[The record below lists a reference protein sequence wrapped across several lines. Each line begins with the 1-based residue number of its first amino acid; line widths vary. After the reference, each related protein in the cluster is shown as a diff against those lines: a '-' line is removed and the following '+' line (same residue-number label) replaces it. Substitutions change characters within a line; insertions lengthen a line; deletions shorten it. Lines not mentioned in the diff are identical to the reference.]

1 MKNYILTE
9 RQIKEIVD
17 QPMIKKGIALK
28 ISDDKGEYY
37 KSVLKEFVDE
47 EEYNDWKD
55 NLDDTMSVIGEMDIE
70 DETSDVL
77 KEENSKIDPKK
88 KAFELITNVV
98 KKKFPFIKNISVN
111 YNPKNINLYD
121 TPMLIEFDLAEF
133 YEYSKS
139 KPPSR
144 PWIETADEKVDS
156 LDESQSYLM
165 LFINQNLDFDR
176 QKYGWEFNKKILDII
191 NNYYSRLPKWM
202 THTQFEGMSD
212 QELVDFAI
220 EKNRPDTDWGK
231 EFYIR
236 WRDSEEPI
244 QFDIRSFVP
253 IINKEKLRKYYE
265 E

>member
-55 NLDDTMSVIGEMDIE
+55 NLDETMSVIGEMDIE
-70 DETSDVL
+70 EESSDVL
-77 KEENSKIDPKK
+77 KEETSNIDPKK
-88 KAFELITNVV
+88 KGLELIKTIT
-98 KKKFPFIKNISVN
+98 KKKFPFIKNINLDFKPEIS
-111 YNPKNINLYD
+111 YNEKILV
-121 TPMLIEFDLAEF
+121 EFDLADF

-139 KPPSR
+139 KPPWR
-144 PWIETADEKVDS
+144 PWLETIDEKINS
-156 LDESQSYLM
+156 LDKNESYLM
-165 LFINQNLDFDR
+165 LFIDHHSDINR
-176 QKYGWEFNKKILDII
+176 EKYGWEFNKELQNII
-191 NNYYSRLPKWM
+191 NKYYSRLPKWM
-202 THTQFEGMSD
+202 TYSQFEGMSD
-212 QELVDFAI
+212 EELFDLAKKSNYNPVSMSK
-220 EKNRPDTDWGK
+220 E
-231 EFYIR
+231 EFYVK
-236 WRDSEEPI
+236 WRNSEEPI
-244 QFDIRSFVP
+244 EFTISSFVP

>member
-55 NLDDTMSVIGEMDIE
+55 NLDETMSVIGEIDIE
-70 DETSDVL
+70 EESDVL
-77 KEENSKIDPKK
+77 KEEKSKIDPKK
-88 KAFELITNVV
+88 KGFELITNVV
-98 KKKFPFIKNISVN
+98 KKKFPFIKKINVE
-111 YNPKNINLYD
+111 YKPKSEIRD
-121 TPMLIEFDLAEF
+121 IPILIEFDLAEF
-133 YEYSKS
+133 YEYSKT
-139 KPPSR
+139 KPPWR
-144 PWIETADEKVDS
+144 PWLKTIDDKINSMDEN
-156 LDESQSYLM
+156 QSYLM
-165 LFINQNLDFDR
+165 LFIDHYLEFDR
-176 QKYGWEFNKKILDII
+176 QKYGWEFSKKILDII
-191 NNYYSRLPKWM
+191 NNYYKRLPKWM
-202 THTQFEGMSD
+202 THTYFEDMSD
-212 QELVDFAI
+212 QELIDLAI
-220 EKNRPDTDWGK
+220 ERNRPDTNWGR

-236 WRDSEEPI
+236 WRDEEEPI
-244 QFDIRSFVP
+244 QFDIDSFVP

>member
-55 NLDDTMSVIGEMDIE
+55 NLDETMSVIGEMDIE
-70 DETSDVL
+70 EESDVL

-88 KAFELITNVV
+88 KGFELITNVV
-98 KKKFPFIKNISVN
+98 KKKFPFIKKINVE
-111 YNPKNINLYD
+111 YKPKSDIRD
-121 TPMLIEFDLAEF
+121 IPILIEFDLAEF
-133 YEYSKS
+133 YEYSKT
-139 KPPSR
+139 KPPWR
-144 PWIETADEKVDS
+144 PWLKTIDDKINSMDEN
-156 LDESQSYLM
+156 QSYLM
-165 LFINQNLDFDR
+165 LFIDHYLDFSR
-176 QKYGWEFNKKILDII
+176 EKYGWEFNKKILDII

-202 THTQFEGMSD
+202 IHTYFEDMSD
-212 QELVDFAI
+212 QELIDLAI
-220 EKNRPDTDWGK
+220 ERNRPETDWGIN
-231 EFYIR
+231 FYIR
-236 WRDSEEPI
+236 WRDEEEPI
-244 QFDIRSFVP
+244 QFDIDSFAP